1 MRKMILTSAG
11 FDNPRISEVTISL
24 LSEHISK
31 CKILFITSAAETDD
45 QFKMLSLCK
54 QEILD
59 LGVTEKQIDTYDF
72 EYLLTPKEIV
82 HYNLMYVAGGSTKK
96 LLDKMCN
103 WKETLDCFLDNQG
116 LVVGVSAGSI
126 AMTSTYENGLK
137 YLDCNLSVHQAVGS
151 IEGTVNFD
159 AHRDL
164 CLNDEQAILVM
175 DEEITI
181 FK

>member
-1 MRKMILTSAG
+1 MKKMILTSAG
-11 FDNPRISEVTISL
+11 FDNPRIAELTINL
-24 LSEHISK
+24 LSEHISQSK
-31 CKILFITSAAETDD
+31 VLFITSAAETDE
-45 QFKMLSLCK
+45 QIKMLSLCK

-103 WKETLDCFLDNQG
+103 WKETVDCFLDNQG
-116 LVVGVSAGSI
+116 LLVGVSAGSI
-126 AMTSTYENGLK
+126 AMTSTHKNGLK
-137 YLDCNLSVHQAVGS
+137 YIDCNLSVHQAVGN
-151 IEGTVNFD
+151 IEGIVNLDEQRELF
-159 AHRDL
+159 
-164 CLNDEQAILVM
+164 LNDEQAILVM